1 MVALGI
7 ERQIDAD
14 QLRQLALHRPGG
26 EHDMGRFERLAPA
39 AFALDLDRAH
49 PLAGIDADDLA
60 AQELRAALAR
70 RLQHHGAELLRAEPA
85 GAARMGERD
94 RVGRRDTGSV
104 CRIRLRSVIT
114 SAPASA
120 KSKPRSGEGV

>member
-1 MVALGI
+1 
-7 ERQIDAD
+7 
-14 QLRQLALHRPGG
+14 
-26 EHDMGRFERLAPA
+26 MGRFERLAPA

-94 RVGRRDTGSV
+94 RVGRQIGEVFAGSGS
-104 CRIRLRSVIT
+104 RSVIT